1 MNKIKE
7 IEMLSIVVALRNDD
21 HGGDQAHRVGT
32 FLHVL
37 GALSKKH
44 GLAMEII
51 AVEWNPPLDR
61 PPLKEMLAWPDS
73 ARIITVPPGMHRRYK
88 NSAVLDF
95 YQMIAK
101 NVGIRRAKG
110 DWILATNPDVVFSNN
125 LIAYL
130 ATAELDPGN
139 LYRAFR
145 HDLGVGHVEGDTVSE
160 ILDFCRRNVA
170 TVHSQ
175 KFMGLHTH
183 ACGDF
188 TMLHRAAWEDL
199 RGYPEFDLWSI
210 HIDSVL
216 MAMAQAAGYKEV
228 VLSDSCRVYHIEHG
242 RSWVV
247 NPELAERYPSLSAQK
262 GLVPLFN
269 HMQQAKMPLQYNK
282 ADWGFGDEILKES

>member
-1 MNKIKE
+1 
-7 IEMLSIVVALRNDD
+7 MLSIVVALRNDD
-21 HGGDQAHRVGT
+21 HGGSQARRVGT
-32 FLHVL
+32 AAYVL
-37 GALSKKH
+37 GALAKKH
-44 GLAMEII
+44 GLDLEVI
-51 AVEWNPPLDR
+51 AVEWNPPPDR
-61 PPLKEMLAWPDS
+61 PPLKEMLAWPS
-73 ARIITVPPGMHRRYK
+73 NTRIITVPPDLHKQYK

-125 LIAYL
+125 LVAFL
-130 ATAELDPGN
+130 ATAELDPGKM
-139 LYRAFR
+139 YRAFR
-145 HDLGVGHVEGDTVSE
+145 YDLGTSRVKGSTAAE
-160 ILDFCRRNVA
+160 ILDFCRRN
-170 TVHSQ
+170 TVTIHD
-175 KFMGLHTH
+175 KEFLGLHTH

-188 TMLHRAAWEDL
+188 TMLHRTAWEDL

-216 MAMAQAAGYKEV
+216 MAMAQAAGYEEV
-228 VLSDSCRVYHIEHG
+228 ALQDDCCVYHIEHG

-247 NPELAERYPSLSAQK
+247 NPELAKQYPSLSVQK

-282 ADWGFGDEILKES
+282 ADWGFRDEVLKES